1 MLTFRILSNNGRLDQ
16 KEIDHLVKKET
27 AADPPHQPDSLNFI
41 PEASWPIVKALEQL
55 KAFEKIT
62 D

>member
-1 MLTFRILSNNGRLDQ
+1 MLTFRILSNSGRLDQ